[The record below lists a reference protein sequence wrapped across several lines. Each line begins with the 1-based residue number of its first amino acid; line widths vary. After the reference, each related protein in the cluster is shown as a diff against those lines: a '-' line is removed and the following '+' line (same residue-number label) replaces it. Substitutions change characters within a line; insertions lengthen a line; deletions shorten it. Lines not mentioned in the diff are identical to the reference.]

1 MSMLKR
7 QRELGKSERAA
18 RKRAKR
24 HGIRETGF
32 QEPTATVGITELL
45 AGKPRPQENPSD
57 GPPKGDKERED
68 TAGPPDSSSPGSQTP
83 GR

>member
-32 QEPTATVGITELL
+32 QEPTATVGIAELL
-45 AGKPRPQENPSD
+45 AGKPLPKDTSD
-57 GPPKGDKERED
+57 DPPKGDTDRGD
-68 TAGPPDSSSPGSQTP
+68 AAGPPDPSSSGSQTP

>member
-32 QEPTATVGITELL
+32 QEPRATVGIAELL
-45 AGKPRPQENPSD
+45 AGKPLPENPSD
-57 GPPKGDKERED
+57 GPEEGTEGKDS
-68 TAGPPDSSSPGSQTP
+68 TGPPDPASPGSRT
-83 GR
+83 R

>member
-7 QRELGKSERAA
+7 QRELGKAERAA

-32 QEPTATVGITELL
+32 QEPTATVGIAELL
-45 AGKPRPQENPSD
+45 AGKPRPASD
-57 GPPKGDKERED
+57 GPPKGGTERVD
-68 TAGPPDSSSPGSQTP
+68 TAGPPDPPSPGSRTP
-83 GR
+83 ER

>member
-32 QEPTATVGITELL
+32 QEPTATVGIAELL
-45 AGKPRPQENPSD
+45 AGKPRPEETPSD
-57 GPPKGDKERED
+57 GPQKGGTERGD
-68 TAGPPDSSSPGSQTP
+68 TAGPPDSSSPGSRNP

>member
-7 QRELGKSERAA
+7 QRELGKAERAA

-32 QEPTATVGITELL
+32 QEPTATVGIAEFL
-45 AGKPRPQENPSD
+45 AGKPRAEENPSD
-57 GPPKGDKERED
+57 GPPKGGTERGE
-68 TAGPPDSSSPGSQTP
+68 TAGPPDPSSPGPRTP

>member
-32 QEPTATVGITELL
+32 QEPTATVGIAEFL
-45 AGKPRPQENPSD
+45 AGKPLAQENPSD
-57 GPPKGDKERED
+57 GASEGDTERED
-68 TAGPPDSSSPGSQTP
+68 TAGPQDSSSSGSRTS

>member
-7 QRELGKSERAA
+7 QRELGKAERAA

-32 QEPTATVGITELL
+32 QEPTATLGIAELL
-45 AGKPRPQENPSD
+45 AGKPRPQETPSD
-57 GPPKGDKERED
+57 GAPKGGTERGD
-68 TAGPPDSSSPGSQTP
+68 TAGPPDPSTPGSRTP
-83 GR
+83 ER

>member
-7 QRELGKSERAA
+7 QRELGKSDRAA

-32 QEPTATVGITELL
+32 QEPTATVRIADLL
-45 AGKPRPQENPSD
+45 AGKPLSQEDPSD
-57 GPPKGDKERED
+57 GPPKGDKEPGD
-68 TAGPPDSSSPGSQTP
+68 TAGPPDSSSPGSRP
-83 GR
+83 PRR

>member
-7 QRELGKSERAA
+7 QRELGKAERAA

-32 QEPTATVGITELL
+32 QEPTATVGIAELL
-45 AGKPRPQENPSD
+45 AGKPRPQENSSD
-57 GPPKGDKERED
+57 GPPKGDNERGD
-68 TAGPPDSSSPGSQTP
+68 TPDPPDSSSPGSRTP

>member
-32 QEPTATVGITELL
+32 QEPTATVGIAELL
-45 AGKPRPQENPSD
+45 AGKPLPKDPSD
-57 GPPKGDKERED
+57 DPPDGGKERGD
-68 TAGPPDSSSPGSQTP
+68 TAGPPDSSSSGS
-83 GR
+83 